1 MHYIYESIIVGI
13 YSCIIY
19 ALISPILYKVHLI
32 LLFFVVGFIKHFIG
46 YYLSIHEYYCKYKY
60 DVIKS
65 YNKNIIRESILE
77 GGLFIIIGYIV
88 ALYLKNK
95 NMLLNIFIIG
105 AFLHIIFEISGMHT
119 KFCHN
124 NIFLN

>member
-32 LLFFVVGFIKHFIG
+32 LLFFVVGFIKHLIG
-46 YYLSIHEYYCKYKY
+46 YYLSLHEYYCKYKF
-60 DVIKS
+60 DLVKR
-65 YNKNIIRESILE
+65 YNKNIILESILE
-77 GGLFIIIGYIV
+77 GGLFIIFGYTISM
-88 ALYLKNK
+88 YLKTK
-95 NMLLNIFIIG
+95 LLIVFIIG
-105 AFLHIIFEISGMHT
+105 TLLHIIFEISGMHT

-124 NIFLN
+124 FK